1 MRQSELTSSARV
13 PVAFLL
19 ILGALLTGCGSGSAL
34 EPSSP
39 PGSSRAVLGVASSPS
54 PTVEGLMARARKE
67 GAALRGV
74 PDSAAKAKAETDG
87 FVFRVVERDGQWLGA
102 TFDLVPLRINV
113 VVQDG
118 VVVSTS
124 AG

>member
-1 MRQSELTSSARV
+1 
-13 PVAFLL
+13 
-19 ILGALLTGCGSGSAL
+19 
-34 EPSSP
+34 
-39 PGSSRAVLGVASSPS
+39 
-54 PTVEGLMARARKE
+54 MARARKE

-118 VVVSTS
+118 VVVSNS